1 MKTIIKDFKKLKTAL
16 RDSHFQAQNRLKN
29 QRKAEKIKFKVLSTK
44 ENIIA

>member
-16 RDSHFQAQNRLKN
+16 RDSQFQAKNRLKN
-29 QRKAEKIKFKVLSTK
+29 QRKAEKILWSKVYTN